1 MLQFKAIDSDGNK
14 LIDKKEAK
22 DHLESISYFGPKSRE
37 RQNDLKF
44 EQGWNKMDVNRDGK
58 ISPKEFDS
66 SLGDSVEDTKINNR
80 NGKISPKEFDSSLK
94 ESVEDPNI
102 IKFNADIDI

>member
-22 DHLESISYFGPKSRE
+22 DHLIGTKSRARE
-37 RQNDLKF
+37 NDLF
-44 EQGWNKMDVNRDGK
+44 EQGWNKMDVNKDGK

-66 SLGDSVEDTKINNR
+66 SLGDSVEDAKIKNR
-80 NGKISPKEFDSSLK
+80 NGKIYPKEFDSSLK

-102 IKFNADIDI
+102 IKFNAEIDI

>member
-1 MLQFKAIDSDGNK
+1 MLQFKAIDSDGNM

-22 DHLESISYFGPKSRE
+22 DHLIGTKSRA
-37 RQNDLKF
+37 RQNDLF

-66 SLGDSVEDTKINNR
+66 SLEDSVEDTKINNR
-80 NGKISPKEFDSSLK
+80 NGKISPKEFESSLK

>member
-1 MLQFKAIDSDGNK
+1 MLQFKAIDSDGNM

-22 DHLESISYFGPKSRE
+22 DHFKIGTKSRA
-37 RQNDLKF
+37 RQNDLF
-44 EQGWNKMDVNRDGK
+44 EQGWNKTDVNRDGK

-66 SLGDSVEDTKINNR
+66 SLGDSVEDAKIKNR
-80 NGKISPKEFDSSLK
+80 NGKISPKEFESSLK

-102 IKFNADIDI
+102 IKFNADIDM